1 MKRLERVW
9 AYQNYLIKRFRIL
22 VVATPIRVTVRDG
35 RRDRRIGARV
45 VSAVV
50 DPE

>member
-1 MKRLERVW
+1 MMCIFFLNE
-9 AYQNYLIKRFRIL
+9 L
-22 VVATPIRVTVRDG
+22 VGFTEYVTVRDG
-35 RRDRRIGARV
+35 RRDRRVARV